1 MKTTHVLLRGM
12 IMSIILGQ
20 GCYAGERAQK
30 FARPPAVAGQFYPA
44 DPVKLRLA
52 IQGFIKSAV
61 PPAVENPVAIVVPH
75 AGYIFSGQIAG
86 DAYRQASDR
95 SLDVVVILGTNH
107 TSPGFTG
114 ISVQPG
120 GSYQTPLGTAAVAE
134 EVAAALLAASS
145 DSTPDTAPQV
155 REHSVEV
162 QVPFVQ
168 VLFPKARI
176 VPVVVGS
183 PDQGMCTRF
192 GETLARV
199 LKSRGALIIASSDM
213 SHYPDYDTAV
223 SVDRQ
228 TLEAVASLDPR
239 ELSRRLREFERK
251 APRGVDTCAC
261 GEAPIMV
268 AAAAAKA
275 LGASRG
281 VVISYANSGDTLVG
295 ELSRVVG
302 YGAVAFCKG
311 QIRGQILQS
320 YARPAPPAVAT
331 PLQTEDRRALLSF
344 ARESIHRY
352 LTTDTVPLPR
362 RFPARLQFRQ
372 GAFVTLKKQ
381 GALRGCI
388 GHMAED
394 SPLARTVGAVAL
406 EAAFNDTRFTPV
418 KLAELDELEIEVSV
432 LTPATP
438 VAGAKEIIIGR
449 DGVILSKGGRSAV
462 FLPQV
467 APEQGWDTPTL
478 LDNLCRKA
486 GLPDGA
492 WESGAQLLVF
502 QAEVFREGQF

>member
-1 MKTTHVLLRGM
+1 
-12 IMSIILGQ
+12 MSAILGQ
-20 GCYAGERAQK
+20 GCHAGERVQT
-30 FARPPAVAGQFYPA
+30 FVRPPAVAGQFYPA
-44 DPVKLRLA
+44 DPAKLRLA

-61 PPAVENPVAIVVPH
+61 QPAVENPVAIVVPH

-95 SLDVVVILGTNH
+95 SVEVAVLLGTNH
-107 TSPGFTG
+107 TAPGFTK
-114 ISVQPG
+114 ISLQAK
-120 GSYQTPLGTAAVAE
+120 GSYQTPLGTAAVDE
-134 EVAAALLAASS
+134 EVAAALLAANP
-145 DSTPDTAPQV
+145 DCTPDTAPQS

-168 VLFPKARI
+168 VLFPNARI
-176 VPVVVGS
+176 VPVVIGS
-183 PDQGMCTRF
+183 PDPNMCRRF
-192 GETLARV
+192 GETLAKV
-199 LKSRGALIIASSDM
+199 LENRGSLIVASSDL
-213 SHYPDYDTAV
+213 SHYPEYDTAV

-228 TLEAVASLDPR
+228 TLEAVASLD
-239 ELSRRLREFERK
+239 LQVLIRRLKELERT

-261 GEAPIMV
+261 GEAPIM
-268 AAAAAKA
+268 AATAAAKG

-281 VVISYANSGDTLVG
+281 VVISYANSGDALVG

-302 YGAVAFCKG
+302 YGAVAFCRG
-311 QIRGQILQS
+311 PIREQVLRL
-320 YARPAPPAVAT
+320 YVRPAAPAVAT
-331 PLQTEDRRALLSF
+331 PLQTEERKALLSF

-372 GAFVTLKKQ
+372 GAFVTLKKH

-388 GHMAED
+388 GRMAED
-394 SPLARTVGAVAL
+394 SPLVRTVGAVAL
-406 EAAFNDTRFTPV
+406 EAAFNDSRFAPV

-432 LTPATP
+432 LTTP
-438 VAGAKEIIIGR
+438 RPVKSAGEIIIGR
-449 DGVILSKGGRSAV
+449 DGVILAKGERSAV

-492 WESGAQLLVF
+492 WKSGAQLLVF